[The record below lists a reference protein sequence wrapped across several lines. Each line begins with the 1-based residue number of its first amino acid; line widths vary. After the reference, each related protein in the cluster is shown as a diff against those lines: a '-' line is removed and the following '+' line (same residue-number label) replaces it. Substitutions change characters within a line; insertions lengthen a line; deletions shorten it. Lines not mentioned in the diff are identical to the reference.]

1 ESYQQTGI
9 YVARSIIDFFAGR
22 EIKNVL

>member
-1 ESYQQTGI
+1 YQQTGI

>member
-1 ESYQQTGI
+1 SYQQTGI